1 MEMQSHS
8 HADDYSM
15 IARLVYLPVAWAAH
29 NHWRSNFAAATPSI
43 LLHYEDNYV
52 CLTSLH

>member
-1 MEMQSHS
+1 MQSHS